1 MDKSFIHFCA
11 SIKARRKLPKVVKPR
26 IGSFDDP
33 SVTVAPHFSSVLM
46 GCASVV
52 GSSRNDRL
60 YALTVKLSAQFV
72 RIVGSVH
79 DQSFG
84 LFPRPSAP
92 LSFSHRYVVEGSL
105 KQVYFGRGRRLQV
118 NSERSTLAIDQNHKL
133 CSFAALRFAD
143 FGPPFLAGTNVP
155 SAKHSSHLILSRSLS
170 SDKKALQ
177 RSRSVPSADHFFK
190 RRHTAEELPYLVGS
204 SLQGAPV
211 QSIHRMP
218 SKHLRLLAGGRP
230 PSEDFFCS
238 GRCGSILAHCSS
250 VSLRHISIPLRKRS
264 GEILYEKFRFRNDF

>member
-1 MDKSFIHFCA
+1 MDKSFIHFRA
-11 SIKARRKLPKVVKPR
+11 AIKPSRKLPKVVKPS

-33 SVTVAPHFSSVLM
+33 SVTIAPHFSSVLM
-46 GCASVV
+46 GCSSVV
-52 GSSRNDRL
+52 GSSRNNRL
-60 YALTVKLSAQFV
+60 YALPMKLYAQFV
-72 RIVGSVH
+72 RVVGSVH
-79 DQSFG
+79 DQSIGPFS
-84 LFPRPSAP
+84 RPAAP
-92 LSFSHRYVVEGSL
+92 FSFSHRNVVEGGL
-105 KQVYFGRGRRLQV
+105 KQVYLCRGRRLQV

-133 CSFAALRFAD
+133 CSLAALRFAD

-177 RSRSVPSADHFFK
+177 RLRSVPSVDHFFK
-190 RRHTAEELPYLVGS
+190 RRQTADELPYLAGS
-204 SLQGAPV
+204 SLHGAPV

-230 PSEDFFCS
+230 PNEDFFWA

-250 VSLRHISIPLRKRS
+250 VSLRHISVHRPCS
-264 GEILYEKFRFRNDF
+264 TP